1 MIGLTEDLV
10 VALFLCAL
18 ERTGEGGDYL
28 AVPNNIDN
36 VDWMYF
42 LSDDGVNNDNGLF
55 IFAGDADGGRL
66 LLLAGWQI
74 NLIVCS
80 RWANLTTRDHN

>member
-1 MIGLTEDLV
+1 MPLPEKRFPVMSWCD
-10 VALFLCAL
+10 
-18 ERTGEGGDYL
+18 
-28 AVPNNIDN
+28 AVRATNNANNIDN

-55 IFAGDADGGRL
+55 IFAGNAYGGRL